1 MQEDKFEAEGQR
13 QCGLMNVIV
22 NGNVTKYKIYA
33 KKVTN
38 YCD

>member
-1 MQEDKFEAEGQR
+1 
-13 QCGLMNVIV
+13 MNVIV

-38 YCD
+38 YCDWVDKHETI